1 MATETKGLKFFHVD
15 GLSSVTAPVDGGI
28 YFDKKNGELA
38 VRNGSEW
45 EKYSGNVKNVVYD
58 PVVDKKGNAVG
69 GKLNITYFDG
79 NSVEL
84 DFTVVASKTQ
94 VAEDIKTAKAAAVTE
109 AKNYV
114 NARKV
119 NGKTLNNDIVL
130 DGRDIKLDG
139 YSKPASTGAIAAT
152 DTVNQALGK
161 LEKAIE
167 FTDGN
172 ALTKVNAGN
181 GISVTDKGSGHEQTI
196 SAKIDTA
203 SEKFGENAV
212 LTAGPDGLKISG
224 IKNAID
230 TAIGGLDV
238 DDAAV
243 ANKYVS
249 SVSETD
255 GKISVTRAD
264 LPVIGVADNDKIL
277 SLSGA
282 KIGADLSLTYDKG
295 AKKIYLYG
303 KNKTNVSDAISTI
316 DCTDFI
322 KDGMLKDASY
332 SDSTHILTLTFNS
345 DAGDKTIDV
354 NLSGLVDTYAAG
366 DGIKLENL
374 ETDTHP
380 TFKINLADGGKYLGI
395 VDGKLRLDDNAIH
408 TKISG
413 DITTAINGLTSDA
426 ANTAA
431 GAGADAS
438 TQIKV
443 TVSEAAGKL
452 TGVTVN
458 APIFATPSDIT
469 TAENRLIGSS
479 TTDTKGSNTIWG
491 AKRYAD
497 DAAAGALKDAKTYT
511 DTKIQALDVTKDQV
525 ASATEGLAL
534 HVKQEDGVITEF
546 SGSMNWCEW

>member
-1 MATETKGLKFFHVD
+1 MATNNLKFFHVASLPET
-15 GLSSVTAPVDGGI
+15 GVIGGI
-28 YFDKKNGELA
+28 YFDTTKGEIS
-38 VRNGSEW
+38 VYGKSGW
-45 EKYSGNVKNVVYD
+45 ERYSGNVKSVVWSGTPAND
-58 PVVDKKGNAVG
+58 S
-69 GKLNITYFDG
+69 GKLVITNFDG
-79 NSVEL
+79 SKSEI
-84 DFTVVASKTQ
+84 DFSDVASKTQ
-94 VAEDIKTAKAAAVTE
+94 VAEDIKTAKAAAIKE
-109 AKNYV
+109 AKDYV

-119 NGKTLNNDIVL
+119 NGKTLNADIVL
-130 DGRDIKLDG
+130 DGKDIKLDG
-139 YSKPASTGAIAAT
+139 YTKPASTEAIKAT
-152 DTVNQALGK
+152 DTVNVALGK
-161 LEKAIE
+161 LEAAIE
-167 FTDGN
+167 DTGGN
-172 ALTKVNAGN
+172 ALTHVTAGA
-181 GISVTDKGSGHEQTI
+181 GISVTDKSDHDQTI
-196 SAKIDTA
+196 SVKIDAA

-238 DDAAV
+238 NDAAV

-303 KNKTNVSDAISTI
+303 KSKTSVSDAISTI

-354 NLSGLVDTYAAG
+354 NLSGLVDTYAAK
-366 DGIKLENL
+366 DGIKLEKL
-374 ETDTHP
+374 EADTHP
-380 TFKINLADGGKYLGI
+380 TFRINLDSSKYLSI
-395 VDGKLRLDDNAIH
+395 TDGKLRLDDNAIH

-413 DITTAINGLTSDA
+413 DITSAINGLNSDA
-426 ANTAA
+426 SNATTAT
-431 GAGADAS
+431 GAGNVAS
-438 TQIKV
+438 SQIKV

-458 APIFATPSDIT
+458 APIFATPANIE
-469 TAENRLIGSS
+469 TAENKLIGSS
-479 TTDTKGSNTIWG
+479 TTDTKESNTIWG

-497 DAAAGALKDAKTYT
+497 DKAAGALKDAKTYT
-511 DTKIQALDVTKDQV
+511 NGEIQKLDATKDQT
-525 ASATEGLAL
+525 ASETEGLAL
-534 HVKQEDGVITEF
+534 HLKQTDGVITEF